1 MASVLDIVALGN
13 GGNHRRAPI
22 DLADATEN
30 DFGAAVIFLHRSV
43 DLDRLSNQ
51 PSHVANVLQIV
62 LEDNDR
68 EWTRQLIFTEIEKV
82 NALFSDSYANDFASY
97 AFGFSDVLTGIMNR
111 KAVGGLN
118 NRNEQERGGEK
129 H

>member
-22 DLADATEN
+22 DLADAAEN

-82 NALFSDSYANDFASY
+82 NALFSDFYANDFASY
-97 AFGFSDVLTGIMNR
+97 AFGFADVLTGIMNR
-111 KAVGGLN
+111 KAVGSLN
-118 NRNEQERGGEK
+118 NRNEQERGGKK